1 MFANLKLI
9 YKLML
14 PIGVLVIATVTI
26 LWTAYHGIVQLR
38 GATDEVIETSAERRA
53 LSLAVIGEINEASL
67 LAKNVLLEPDNA
79 RRMVY
84 QQRYQASI
92 GQAIGTT
99 DRLVAT
105 TASSDWHTGTEAL
118 KARLLEF
125 QKATDKS
132 VTLSVANNA
141 VGAMDAVRM
150 EGAPARAGVIKAAQG
165 VVDQA
170 SREMIQAKSD
180 INALGRSILTRL
192 CTFAVVGMTLSLGL
206 LAAVVIL
213 FIVRP
218 LTGVTGAIQ
227 KLANGELAVE
237 IDGAGRRDEVGTL
250 ARSLNVFKR
259 NMIAAEAL
267 AAEQATE
274 RTIKERR
281 TLVMEALVRGFES
294 KVGGLVSML
303 SAGATELQAT
313 AQSMSSTASQTNQQA
328 TMVAASAEEASAGV
342 QTVAAAAEELT
353 ASISEIS
360 RQVAHS
366 ATITNRAVADAQ
378 RTNVIVQ
385 ALSEG
390 AEKIGHVVGL
400 ISNIAGQTNLLA
412 LNATIEAA
420 RADDAG
426 KGFAVVASEVKS
438 LAQQTAR
445 ATGEIGAQIAE
456 IQSATKEAVDAI
468 RAIVA
473 TITEVSSIATNIAA
487 AVEEQGAATG
497 EIARN
502 VQQTAQAAADVTV
515 NIGGVSQAA
524 NDTGA
529 AASQVLG
536 AATGLSEQ
544 SEQLAAEVDSFV
556 AGVRVA

>member
-192 CTFAVVGMTLSLGL
+192 CTFAGVGMTLSLGL

-259 NMIAAEAL
+259 NMITAEAL

-420 RADDAG
+420 RAGDAG

-502 VQQTAQAAADVTV
+502 VQQTAQAAADVAV
-515 NIGGVSQAA
+515 NIGGVGQAA